1 MNPMLARIVVLGMA
15 LGALAACHASKSSGG
30 ASNTG
35 DGGPGASVLCFH
47 NHINRDGLFVDPL
60 ITAAAA
66 PGFALDPTFDGTIV
80 GNVYGAPLYVENGPD
95 GKGAFYVATESNN
108 VYALDETTGMPDW
121 TVNLAT
127 PATNA
132 GVPCGYIHP
141 IGVTGTPAI
150 DLATG
155 LMVLDAASA
164 DMNGNVATHTIYALS
179 ILDGSTQWSLDVST
193 LKDATGR
200 TFSPQPQ
207 NQRSAVLIV
216 NGIAYVAYGGNGGD
230 CGVYHGWL
238 VGVPLTGTG
247 ARAWATQTPQGGG
260 MWAAVGPSSDGQSIF
275 VATGNDTSHED
286 AGATWL
292 DTEGVFRFDPG
303 PSFTGQPEDYFA
315 PYNFISL
322 DNADLDVSGSGV
334 LVIDAPALTP
344 SALLMA
350 QGKDGYVYLLDRT
363 NLGGVATA
371 ASTASVGVLQVFDGD
386 LTDSPA
392 FATIAGTTYVVLRP
406 YGNIAAVGCPAGT
419 SGDLVAVKLD
429 PTAPENMSIAWCAN
443 ALGAGSPIITT
454 SDGTSDPLV
463 WVAGGD
469 PYNDKTD
476 TSQLHAFDLLT
487 GAMVM
492 SGGDAGATLGK
503 ANHFDSIAAVHG
515 RIIVT
520 GNDRV
525 YAFKP

>member
-1 MNPMLARIVVLGMA
+1 MLRRLVVLGTA
-15 LGALAACHASKSSGG
+15 LGALAACHASKSGSV
-30 ASNTG
+30 SNAG
-35 DGGPGASVLCFH
+35 DGGPGASVLGFH
-47 NHINRDGLFVDPL
+47 NHINRDGFFADPL
-60 ITAAAA
+60 ITAASA
-66 PGFALDPTFDGTIV
+66 PSFALDPTFDGTIA
-80 GNVYGAPLYVENGPD
+80 GNVYGAPLYVENGPR
-95 GKGAFYVATESNN
+95 GRGTFYVATESNN
-108 VYALDETTGMPDW
+108 VYALDETTGTPDW

-164 DMNGNVATHTIYALS
+164 DANGNVATHTIYALS
-179 ILDGSTQWSLDVST
+179 ILDGSTRWSLDVST
-193 LKDATGR
+193 LQDATGL

-216 NGIAYVAYGGNGGD
+216 NGIAYVAYGGHGGK

-247 ARAWATQTPQGGG
+247 ARAWATQAPRGGG
-260 MWAAVGPSSDGQSIF
+260 MWAAGGPSSDGQSIF
-275 VATGNDTSHED
+275 VATGNDTAQED

-315 PYNFISL
+315 PYNFVSL
-322 DNADLDVSGSGV
+322 DNAELDISGSGV
-334 LVIDAPALTP
+334 LVIDAPALKP
-344 SALLMA
+344 SALLMV
-350 QGKDGYVYLLDRT
+350 QGKDGYLYLIDRT

-371 ASTASVGVLQVFDGD
+371 PRTPNLGVLQVIDGQIINA
-386 LTDSPA
+386 PA

-406 YGNIAAVGCPAGT
+406 YGDIGAIGCPAGT

-429 PTAPENMSIAWCAN
+429 PTAPESMSIAWCAN

-454 SDGTSDPLV
+454 SDGTHDALV

-469 PYNDKTD
+469 WFNDDTD

-492 SGGDAGATLGK
+492 SGGDAGATLGTV
-503 ANHFDSIAAVHG
+503 NHFDSLAAVHG
-515 RIIVT
+515 RIIVA
-520 GNDRV
+520 GNNRV